1 MRGTELLA
9 FGTNS
14 AYMLLSG
21 DVEPQRLRHRAAT
34 NMQRVTPDVRAPCI
48 SWSSVYWRP
57 PTLSDRQWRTR
68 LGSSDVSAATDYGDV
83 EIREDDLSSITEA
96 ELKKLRITRSELN
109 RAFAE
114 GVRLMKSRSDSVR
127 PVAHKTF
134 DGTWRVDLFRYSPTS
149 DPLKQRKPGS

>member
-1 MRGTELLA
+1 MLA
-9 FGTNS
+9 
-14 AYMLLSG
+14 L
-21 DVEPQRLRHRAAT
+21 
-34 NMQRVTPDVRAPCI
+34 
-48 SWSSVYWRP
+48 
-57 PTLSDRQWRTR
+57 
-68 LGSSDVSAATDYGDV
+68 ATDYGDV

-96 ELKKLRITRSELN
+96 ELKKLRITRGELN